1 MKKSLAALA
10 VLGAFAGSAFA
21 ADVTLYGLVD
31 YGFNYTHK
39 DADTTGVD
47 ANDQFEM
54 RAGQNSGS
62 RFGLRGTE
70 DLGNG
75 LKVGFVLENG
85 FAADSGALTTSGK
98 IFDRESQAYLE
109 GAFGKVG
116 FGRVGQLASANGTY
130 GLLGRFSPFSSGW
143 GDTIGQRTVMANGY
157 SRMDNMVSYV
167 TPDFVGFKV
176 YAQYSFKNA
185 AAGAG
190 DENKTTADRYYGI
203 GATFD
208 AGNFAAVAIVDSIN
222 MAHPGTYANEEEL
235 DDPMTVT
242 LGATYDFGVAKLF
255 ASGQYFDN
263 VREVGYKNSFAGFK
277 DADGNAF
284 GYGTQTNADKKV
296 YGANMTGYGIA
307 IGASAPVL
315 GGTLAGLIG
324 YMDADNDGG
333 NDKAP
338 YESGFDVKRWN
349 VAVGYSY
356 NLSKR
361 TSLYAGAA
369 YTKDS
374 VKIMNA
380 TGTQEVANQDPTS
393 VEVLGGMIHR
403 F

>member
-1 MKKSLAALA
+1 
-10 VLGAFAGSAFA
+10 
-21 ADVTLYGLVD
+21 
-31 YGFNYTHK
+31 
-39 DADTTGVD
+39 
-47 ANDQFEM
+47 
-54 RAGQNSGS
+54 
-62 RFGLRGTE
+62 
-70 DLGNG
+70 
-75 LKVGFVLENG
+75 
-85 FAADSGALTTSGK
+85 
-98 IFDRESQAYLE
+98 
-109 GAFGKVG
+109 
-116 FGRVGQLASANGTY
+116 
-130 GLLGRFSPFSSGW
+130 
-143 GDTIGQRTVMANGY
+143 
-157 SRMDNMVSYV
+157 
-167 TPDFVGFKV
+167 
-176 YAQYSFKNA
+176 
-185 AAGAG
+185 
-190 DENKTTADRYYGI
+190 
-203 GATFD
+203 
-208 AGNFAAVAIVDSIN
+208 

-277 DADGNAF
+277 DADGNEF